1 MRAVQ
6 FIISSTSLPLF
17 STDYDMTCAPE
28 AISSRLTE
36 FLWFAPKF

>member
-17 STDYDMTCAPE
+17 STDYDMTCAP
-28 AISSRLTE
+28 AISSRLTV
-36 FLWFAPKF
+36 FPWFAPKF